1 MTEPPHQGRC
11 PRPRVVIPTCQGT
24 GAESQSWPLGQMI
37 LPSLRGRVSHRLR
50 ADSGVTPHSHDGLD
64 TAGAVVDVVE
74 VVVVVVLDVVV
85 DVVVAAVVV
94 TGLAVAS

>member
-50 ADSGVTPHSHDGLD
+50 ADSGVTPHSHDELD
-64 TAGAVVDVVE
+64 TAWAVVVE
-74 VVVVVVLDVVV
+74 VVAVVVLDVVV